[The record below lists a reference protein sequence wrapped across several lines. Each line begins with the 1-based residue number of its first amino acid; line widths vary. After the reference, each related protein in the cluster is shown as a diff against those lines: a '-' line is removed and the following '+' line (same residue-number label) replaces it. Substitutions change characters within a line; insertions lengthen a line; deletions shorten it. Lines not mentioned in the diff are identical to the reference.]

1 MHELF
6 FRDEEQANTFIEEV
20 NGLGYE
26 WHPVHLYKGKPPYG
40 PREYTWILKY
50 ESDTRTAQKIHAF
63 YMGS

>member
-26 WHPVHLYKGKPPYG
+26 WHPVHLYKGRSPYG